1 MDPHNREVGGDR
13 PDRWH
18 VLLCDD
24 VALLRELLRYEL
36 EEDDDVV
43 VVGEA
48 DNGLDGVRLVE
59 ELKPDVVIL
68 DLAMPG
74 LDGLEALSL
83 MRAVESPPSVIVHS
97 GFSAD
102 TMRDRV
108 LALGADQY
116 LEKGGNLSEVR
127 GAVRRLIDASR
138 QS

>member
-1 MDPHNREVGGDR
+1 MADR
-13 PDRWH
+13 IR

-24 VALLRELLRYEL
+24 VAMLRELLRYEL

-59 ELKPDVVIL
+59 ELQPNVVVL

-74 LDGLEALSL
+74 IDGLEAITL
-83 MRAVESPPSVIVHS
+83 MLQVPDPPAILVHS
-97 GFSAD
+97 GFDAE

-108 LALGADQY
+108 LALGATRY
-116 LEKGGNLSEVR
+116 LEKGGNLREVR
-127 GAVRRLIDASR
+127 DAVRQAAEDHRA
-138 QS
+138 

>member
-1 MDPHNREVGGDR
+1 MADR
-13 PDRWH
+13 IR

-24 VALLRELLRYEL
+24 VAMLRELLRYEL

-59 ELKPDVVIL
+59 ELTPDIVVL

-74 LDGLEALSL
+74 IDGLEAITR
-83 MRAVESPPSVIVHS
+83 MRAVASPPQILVHS
-97 GFSAD
+97 GFDAA

-108 LALGADQY
+108 LALGAARY
-116 LEKGGNLSEVR
+116 LEKGGNLREVR
-127 GAVRRLIDASR
+127 QALREVIQSR
-138 QS
+138 PA

>member
-1 MDPHNREVGGDR
+1 MAERIR
-13 PDRWH
+13 

-24 VALLRELLRYEL
+24 VAMLRELLRYEL
-36 EEDDDVV
+36 EEDDGVV

-59 ELKPDVVIL
+59 ELRPDVVVL

-74 LDGLEALSL
+74 IDGLEALTL
-83 MRAVESPPSVIVHS
+83 MRNAAHAPHVLVHS
-97 GFSAD
+97 GFDAS

-108 LALGADQY
+108 LALGAAAY

-127 GAVRRLIDASR
+127 EAVRDIMNPPH
-138 QS
+138 